1 MISAL
6 LPYFMCKIKNLE
18 TTVTNLSYQE
28 NEAWERSEGVY
39 KQQERDASKMMYS
52 FWRRGWI
59 EIREIDKKRENGHG
73 NEYIIRVR
81 LRRIVE
87 YFGEQKQT
95 RSARPKY
102 LLSGQKMP
110 APA

>member
-1 MISAL
+1 MI
-6 LPYFMCKIKNLE
+6 
-18 TTVTNLSYQE
+18 TNLSYQE
-28 NEAWERSEGVY
+28 DGAWDGSEGVY
-39 KQQERDASKMMYS
+39 KKQERDASKMMYS

-59 EIREIDKKRENGHG
+59 EIREIERKRENGHG
-73 NEYIIRVR
+73 KEYVIRVR

-87 YFGEQKQT
+87 YLGEQKLT